1 MAIVN
6 KLEKKCTSVAK
17 IKGGKQY
24 YCLVTAIKKIL
35 KYPKKSAEY
44 PFSKK

>member
-24 YCLVTAIKKIL
+24 YCLVTAIKIL
-35 KYPKKSAEY
+35 KYPKKSADY